1 MSTPLWPDVI
11 GQQRVKN
18 ILLSAWRSGRLPHAY
33 LFYGDEGVGKSAMA
47 ITLARLLH
55 CEQRTEEPCGK
66 CRSCESIRALRHPDV
81 RLVFALPVGKGERKE
96 DPPTAK
102 LTDNDVEAIREQIA
116 LKARDPYHRI
126 VVPRSTIIKIN
137 SIRELRRDATLSGSD
152 SATKVFIILNADEM
166 GEEAAHTLLKTLE
179 EPSPHTMLILTTAHK
194 DVLLPTIVSRCQQVR
209 FDQLSVKEI
218 QDALVGRRQMD
229 PAQARILARLAGGS
243 YSRALELDR
252 EEITTMRQDVLA
264 FIRQVLGKSVVPVAD
279 AVETLTGTRD
289 RTRVVRFLTLML
301 MWFRDALVLSHGG
314 EVINFDQSEE
324 LKSFLVRLPG
334 ADLSRVIGNIENAIS
349 LVERNVYI
357 QLVLLQL
364 SVQLRQDILGSR

>member
-1 MSTPLWPDVI
+1 MTAPLWPDVI

-18 ILLSAWRSGRLPHAY
+18 ILLSAWQSGRLPHAY

-47 ITLARLLH
+47 LTLARLLH
-55 CEQRTEEPCGK
+55 CEEGKEEPCGK
-66 CRSCESIRALRHPDV
+66 CRSCENITALRHPDV
-81 RLVFALPVGKGERKE
+81 RLVFALPAGKGEQPN

-102 LTDNDVEAIREQIA
+102 LTDTDVDAIREQIS
-116 LKARDPYHRI
+116 LKAEDPYHRI
-126 VVPRSTIIKIN
+126 VVARASIIKIN

-152 SATKVFIILNADEM
+152 SAMKVFIILNADEM
-166 GEEAAHTLLKTLE
+166 GEPASNTLLKTLE

-209 FDQLSVKEI
+209 FDQLSGKDI
-218 QDALVGRRQMD
+218 QDALVERRQMD

-243 YSRALELDR
+243 YTRALELDR
-252 EEITTMRQDVLA
+252 EEITTMRQEVLA

-279 AVETLTGTRD
+279 AIETLAGTRD
-289 RTRVVRFLTLML
+289 RDLVARFLTLML

-314 EVINFDQSEE
+314 EIINFDQSEE
-324 LKSFLVRLPG
+324 LKRFLERFIS
-334 ADLSRVIGNIENAIS
+334 ADLARVIGNIENAIS

-364 SVQLRQDILGSR
+364 SVQLRQDILGSH